1 MDRVVLSPLADPRA
15 AGDVVEVLNQWKA
28 AEPVEGGDGQAILL
42 SLNLQDVHASLAAV
56 SEDVHEV
63 SLGPVG
69 HMTAAG
75 TPNIPWQ
82 WQPQMMVAASTAS
95 RAGFRERNLFCRIA
109 SGATSTQP
117 VMWYLDPGTLNV
129 GIDILQLLLPINM
142 QFEKMSKYTMSPS
155 PFASAVI
162 LSQTSEVLSEQSG

>member
-42 SLNLQDVHASLAAV
+42 SLNLQDVHAV
-56 SEDVHEV
+56 SEDVHAV
-63 SLGPVG
+63 SRGPVG
-69 HMTAAG
+69 HMMGVSAAE

-95 RAGFRERNLFCRIA
+95 RAGFRERNLFCRTA

-155 PFASAVI
+155 PIANAVI
-162 LSQTSEVLSEQSG
+162 LSQTSEV